1 MYEYGFVRIAGA
13 VPFNKV
19 GGIEYNKKNIVNM
32 IKSAYENSATIVVFP
47 ELSITSYTCQ
57 DLINH
62 QTILEQ
68 SLAALTYIKDETKE
82 LDILSIVGLPIA
94 NGGKLFNCAAA
105 LNRGKILALI
115 PKSYVPGYNE
125 FYENRWFAGGD
136 EEYSSAININGEE
149 VKFGVNF
156 LFKCSDYEKLVVGVE
171 ICEDLR
177 TPIPPSSLLALSGA
191 TIVCNLSASG
201 ALVGK
206 KEYITG
212 LVKNQSARCISG
224 YIYVSSGVG
233 ESTTDMVFDADA
245 MICEKGETVAESE
258 RFLRDDQ
265 IIYGDIDIDKLYY
278 ERLKINSFKNRAGIE
293 AIYFSGNKKKFEL
306 NRYINPRPFVP
317 SDRAILDERC
327 KEILNIQSA
336 GLCKR
341 MESIPGI
348 KCVVG
353 VSGGLDSTLA
363 LLVIYRAYKILNK
376 NPKEIIAVT
385 MKGYGTTSRTY
396 ENVLSLC
403 KKMGVTLFDIPITDI
418 SDMVLDKV
426 NHSRDSRDTCYE
438 NIQARARTYIL
449 MTLANKHNGIV
460 VGTGDLSEIALGW
473 STYNG
478 DHISMYNVNSGVPK
492 TLVKY
497 LVSWASKNEYSG
509 EIDDTLDE
517 IAEQP
522 ISPELL
528 PSDGSSIT
536 QKTEDII
543 GPYELH
549 DFFLYYFVR
558 YRFSAKKVLFLARR
572 AFSGKYSDEEIKKV
586 LKIFIKRFFQNQW
599 KRDCAPAGVKV
610 GSVDLSPR
618 SSLRMPADAD
628 SSEFLEI
635 P

>member
-1 MYEYGFVRIAGA
+1 MYNYGFIRTAGA

-19 GGIEYNKKNIVNM
+19 AGIEYNRKNIVKM
-32 IKSAYENSATIVVFP
+32 IKSAYDNSSTIVVFP

-62 QTILEQ
+62 QSILER
-68 SLAALTYIKDETKE
+68 SLAALLYIRDETKE

-94 NGGKLFNCAAA
+94 NGGKLFNCAAV
-105 LNRGKILALI
+105 LNRGKILAI
-115 PKSYVPGYNE
+115 VPKSYIPGYNE
-125 FYENRWFAGGD
+125 FYENRWFAGIN
-136 EEYSSAININGEE
+136 EEYSDTININDEE
-149 VKFGVNF
+149 VKFGSKF
-156 LFKCSDYEKLVVGVE
+156 LFKCSDCEKLVVGVE
-171 ICEDLR
+171 ICEDLW

-191 TIVCNLSASG
+191 TIVCNLSASD

-206 KEYITG
+206 NEYRTE

-233 ESTTDMVFDADA
+233 ESTTDIVFDADA
-245 MICEKGETVAESE
+245 LICENGAVLTESE
-258 RFLRDDQ
+258 RFLRGDQ

-278 ERLKINSFKNRAGIE
+278 ERLKINSFKNNAGYE
-293 AIYFSGNKKKFEL
+293 TIYFSGNKQNFEL
-306 NRYINPRPFVP
+306 NRYIDPHPFVP
-317 SDRAILDERC
+317 SDSAKLDERC

-348 KCVVG
+348 KCVIG

-363 LLVIYRAYKILNK
+363 LLVICRAYKILK
-376 NPKEIIAVT
+376 KEIKDIIAVT
-385 MKGYGTTSRTY
+385 MKGFGTTNDTY
-396 ENVLSLC
+396 VNVVALC
-403 KKMGVTLFDIPITDI
+403 KNMGVTLLDIPITDV
-418 SDMVLDKV
+418 SELVLDKV

-438 NIQARARTYIL
+438 NIQARARTYLL
-449 MTLANKHNGIV
+449 MTIANKNNAIV

-473 STYNG
+473 STYSG

-492 TLVKY
+492 TLVKF

-509 EIDDTLDE
+509 EISKILDE
-517 IAEQP
+517 IVEQP

-528 PSDGSSIT
+528 PPVGSVIA

-558 YRFSAKKVLFLARR
+558 YRFDAKKVLYLAKHS
-572 AFSGKYSDEEIKKV
+572 FSGKYDETEIRKWLKV
-586 LKIFIKRFFQNQW
+586 FIKRFFQNQW
-599 KRDCAPAGVKV
+599 KRDCVPAGVKV

-618 SSLRMPADAD
+618 GSWRMPADAD
-628 SSEFLEI
+628 SSEFLNF
-635 P
+635 

>member
-233 ESTTDMVFDADA
+233 ESTTDMVFDAD
-245 MICEKGETVAESE
+245 
-258 RFLRDDQ
+258 
-265 IIYGDIDIDKLYY
+265 
-278 ERLKINSFKNRAGIE
+278 
-293 AIYFSGNKKKFEL
+293 
-306 NRYINPRPFVP
+306 
-317 SDRAILDERC
+317 
-327 KEILNIQSA
+327 
-336 GLCKR
+336 
-341 MESIPGI
+341 
-348 KCVVG
+348 
-353 VSGGLDSTLA
+353 
-363 LLVIYRAYKILNK
+363 
-376 NPKEIIAVT
+376 
-385 MKGYGTTSRTY
+385 
-396 ENVLSLC
+396 
-403 KKMGVTLFDIPITDI
+403 
-418 SDMVLDKV
+418 
-426 NHSRDSRDTCYE
+426 
-438 NIQARARTYIL
+438 
-449 MTLANKHNGIV
+449 
-460 VGTGDLSEIALGW
+460 
-473 STYNG
+473 
-478 DHISMYNVNSGVPK
+478 
-492 TLVKY
+492 
-497 LVSWASKNEYSG
+497 
-509 EIDDTLDE
+509 
-517 IAEQP
+517 
-522 ISPELL
+522 
-528 PSDGSSIT
+528 
-536 QKTEDII
+536 
-543 GPYELH
+543 
-549 DFFLYYFVR
+549 
-558 YRFSAKKVLFLARR
+558 
-572 AFSGKYSDEEIKKV
+572 
-586 LKIFIKRFFQNQW
+586 
-599 KRDCAPAGVKV
+599 
-610 GSVDLSPR
+610 
-618 SSLRMPADAD
+618 
-628 SSEFLEI
+628 
-635 P
+635 

>member
-1 MYEYGFVRIAGA
+1 MHKYGFIRTAGA

-19 GGIEYNKKNIVNM
+19 AGVEYNKNNIVKM
-32 IKSAYENSATIVVFP
+32 IKSAYESGATIVVFP

-68 SLAALTYIKDETKE
+68 SLAALIYINDETKE

-94 NGGKLFNCAAA
+94 NGGKLFNCAAV
-105 LNRGKILALI
+105 LNRGKILAII

-125 FYENRWFAGGD
+125 FYENRWFAGLN
-136 EEYSSAININGEE
+136 EEYSDIININGEE
-149 VKFGVNF
+149 VKFGSNF
-156 LFKCSDYEKLVVGVE
+156 LFKCANCEKLVVGVE
-171 ICEDLR
+171 ICEDLW

-191 TIVCNLSASG
+191 TIVCNLSASD

-206 KEYITG
+206 NEYRTE

-233 ESTTDMVFDADA
+233 ESTTDMVFDSDA
-245 MICEKGETVAESE
+245 MICENGAVVAESE

-278 ERLKINSFKNRAGIE
+278 ERLKINSFKNNAGYE
-293 AIYFSGNKKKFEL
+293 TIYFSGNKKDFEL
-306 NRYINPRPFVP
+306 KRYIDSRPFVP
-317 SDRAILDERC
+317 SEKAKLDERC

-341 MESIPGI
+341 MESIPGT
-348 KCVVG
+348 KCVIG

-363 LLVIYRAYKILNK
+363 LLVIFRAYKLLKI
-376 NPKEIIAVT
+376 NPIDIIAVT
-385 MKGYGTTSRTY
+385 MKGYGTTDRTY
-396 ENVLSLC
+396 SNVLSLC
-403 KKMGVTLFDIPITDI
+403 KKMGVTLLDIPITDI
-418 SDMVLDKV
+418 SDMTLDKV
-426 NHSRDSRDTCYE
+426 NHSRESRDTCYE
-438 NIQARARTYIL
+438 NIQARARTYML
-449 MTLANKHNGIV
+449 MTVANKYNGIV

-492 TLVKY
+492 TLVKF

-509 EIDDTLDE
+509 EISKILDE
-517 IAEQP
+517 IVEQP

-528 PSDGSSIT
+528 PPVGSVIA

-558 YRFSAKKVLFLARR
+558 YRFDAKKVLFLAQKS
-572 AFSGKYSDEEIKKV
+572 FSGKYNDEEIKKV

-599 KRDCAPAGVKV
+599 KRDCVPAGVKV

-618 SSLRMPADAD
+618 GSWRMPADAD
-628 SSEFLEI
+628 STGFLDF
-635 P
+635 